1 MQSALPRLITTTAS
15 RALYLRRLGGSR
27 SDRSCHQLDDTSH
40 CADRLFIYLSSKISV
55 IMLDIHRRRAAPLG
69 EQRRGGSPLYPAIL
83 ALGRLIGL
91 VTRQQRPDNPGMLVR
106 DCDCRAVVATALD
119 QLPHP
124 WAPSIRF
131 ASHPAQRR
139 PCSID
144 EEFAERA

>member
-1 MQSALPRLITTTAS
+1 MTPRMVRTVF
-15 RALYLRRLGGSR
+15 
-27 SDRSCHQLDDTSH
+27 
-40 CADRLFIYLSSKISV
+40 FIYLSSKISV
-55 IMLDIHRRRAAPLG
+55 ITLDIHRRHAAATLG
-69 EQRRGGSPLYPAIL
+69 EQRRGGSPLYPATL

-124 WAPSIRF
+124 LAPSVRF

-139 PCSID
+139 PCSMD
-144 EEFAERA
+144 EEFAEIAIAPFTNTQ